1 MHDMHQSY
9 MMDMIFIPCLP
20 RIHVLFLVDVVRLGF
35 PVLVSLTLVL
45 CLPQVFT
52 DAGQYTISFGSVG
65 NSWSFIDPEDVSV
78 PMR

>member
-1 MHDMHQSY
+1 MKASRSLWD
-9 MMDMIFIPCLP
+9 CP
-20 RIHVLFLVDVVRLGF
+20 RSKKKRF

-52 DAGQYTISFGSVG
+52 DAGQYAISFGSVG